1 MILKKRGEKGSTN
14 YTEQIRIFVLKSAL
28 LYGIFFFL
36 HFKMVTLF
44 SNPKVHKYFVKHHE
58 IIAIYICLK
67 ALNYINIA
75 ICFFLKYYLFLYF
88 ITISI
93 NITRFCSVL
102 WKNKSFNNTNL
113 SESIVTRKRYH
124 FQNNSNVPYVH
135 IATYYLDINTCSEIL
150 NNNYGQT

>member
-58 IIAIYICLK
+58 IIAIYIYMFKSLK
-67 ALNYINIA
+67 L
-75 ICFFLKYYLFLYF
+75 
-88 ITISI
+88 
-93 NITRFCSVL
+93 
-102 WKNKSFNNTNL
+102 
-113 SESIVTRKRYH
+113 H
-124 FQNNSNVPYVH
+124 
-135 IATYYLDINTCSEIL
+135 
-150 NNNYGQT
+150 